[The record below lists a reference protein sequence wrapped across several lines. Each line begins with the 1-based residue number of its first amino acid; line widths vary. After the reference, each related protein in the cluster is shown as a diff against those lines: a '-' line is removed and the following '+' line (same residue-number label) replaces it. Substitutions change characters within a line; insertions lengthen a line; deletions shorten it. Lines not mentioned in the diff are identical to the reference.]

1 MKKIILFTF
10 TFGLCCSCSAQFHDY
25 TTLLGFY
32 GGIATPPGQEDKY
45 GISVLTFPEG
55 SLHIEENTEL
65 SMYFDGCNASLSDSI
80 GNLLLY
86 SNGVDIGNAA
96 WDTLQDGWALNN
108 DGPGRSIWPQ
118 FALCLPK
125 PGDASRVMVFYGDH
139 ELYYVNNG
147 STLWYASKNL
157 YVAEVDMSLNNGL
170 GKVVIKDQLVIDDTL
185 DTGKFTACKH
195 ANGRDWWV
203 LAHEIDNNR
212 FHRVLLDVTGAHY
225 DGFETIDIGFVSG
238 LGQACFSP
246 DGSKYVTYEAIDLD
260 TTTPIGILVNIF
272 NFDRCSGSLSNQK
285 QIIISQGAFG
295 GMAISPNSRY
305 MYVSMSYWTYQY
317 DLWADDIEASK
328 ILVMEYDGYHLP
340 RQSLSFYLQ
349 RMPDDKLYA
358 CTVKQ
363 NNVLH
368 TIHYPDEPGM
378 ACQYEQ
384 RAVKLPAR
392 NSNSVPNFP
401 YFRLGPLDGS
411 PCDTLG
417 LDNHPRAWY
426 RYEQDTLNPLLVEFR
441 DLSYYEP
448 ATWSWNFGDGSPL
461 YAGRHP
467 WHTFPAPG
475 VYEVCLTVS
484 NVNSTDT
491 HCKTL
496 YLGVSAQDN
505 PVLQSQITV
514 SPNPFTDRLSVALNA
529 SVRSPVFRLF
539 DATGRLVRTE
549 PLALGIHELETN
561 GLPAGMYFWCVE
573 SAGEVLYRGKCL
585 KM

>member
-1 MKKIILFTF
+1 MKRITLISLIIAFAVH
-10 TFGLCCSCSAQFHDY
+10 CYAQFHDN

-32 GGIATPPGQEDKY
+32 GGIATPPGQSDIY
-45 GISVLTFPEG
+45 GISVLTFPDG
-55 SLHIEENTEL
+55 SLKVEENTEL
-65 SMYFDGCNASLSDSI
+65 SMYFDMCNSSISDSTGILQLYTNGVYI
-80 GNLLLY
+80 GNT
-86 SNGVDIGNAA
+86 A
-96 WDTLQDGWALNN
+96 WDTLENGWDIKSDQPL
-108 DGPGRSIWPQ
+108 RSGWPQ
-118 FALCLPK
+118 FAITLPK
-125 PGDASRVMVFYGDH
+125 PGNGSNIMVYYGDY
-139 ELYYVNNG
+139 EIYYFNNN
-147 STLWYASKNL
+147 SYLWYCSQNL
-157 YVAEVDMSLNNGL
+157 YAAEVDMTQNNGL
-170 GKVVIKDQLVIDDTL
+170 GKVFSKDVMVIDDTL
-185 DTGKFTACKH
+185 SLGKFTACKH
-195 ANGRDWWV
+195 ANGRDWWI
-203 LAHEIDNNR
+203 LAHEQNNNR
-212 FHRVLLDVTGAHY
+212 FHRVLLDPNGNHY
-225 DGFETIDIGFVSG
+225 DGAQTIDIPFEDGV
-238 LGQACFSP
+238 GQACFSP
-246 DGSKYVTYEAIDLD
+246 DGSKYIMYDAIDFD
-260 TTTPIGILVNIF
+260 TTTPIGQLVNIF
-272 NFDRCSGSLSNQK
+272 DFDRCTGLLSNQK

-411 PCDTLG
+411 SCDTLG

-426 RYEQDTLNPLLVEFR
+426 RYEQDTLTPLLVEFR

-448 ATWSWNFGDGSPL
+448 ATWSWNFGDSSPL
-461 YAGRHP
+461 YTGRHP

-484 NVNSTDT
+484 NVNGTDT

-514 SPNPFTDRLSVALNA
+514 SPNPFTDWLSVALNA

-539 DATGRLVRTE
+539 DATGRLVSTE

-561 GLPAGMYFWCVE
+561 GLPSGMYFWRVE
-573 SAGEVLYRGKCL
+573 SAGEVLQQGKCL
-585 KM
+585 KI